1 MRKFLFLV
9 GVLLTLSAL
18 ATAQATPAD
27 QTTTTPSATA
37 AQDPARPQNAMPPDQ
52 VDTSAPPPNPGVQ
65 EQSAE
70 PAHLPGGAEI
80 RATLD
85 TPLSTKTS
93 RPGDRFSATITQ
105 PVRDLNGNV
114 VVPIGAKIN
123 GQITEADDNKTNAAV
138 RDMGHLNLRF
148 TDVQLPNGSDIPL
161 NATLMSVHTLK
172 TTASTTR
179 PAANQAAVG
188 AGVGTVGAPVGFGPP
203 LRGLAVGTFTGGGY
217 VLATN
222 GKRVDLPAQTGFR
235 LRVDRNT
242 PVPNGRGL

>member
-1 MRKFLFLV
+1 MPPPDQ
-9 GVLLTLSAL
+9 GVAAS
-18 ATAQATPAD
+18 PG
-27 QTTTTPSATA
+27 SATA
-37 AQDPARPQNAMPPDQ
+37 AQQPERPQSQMPPDQ
-52 VDTSAPPPNPGVQ
+52 VDNSTPPPSVAAPQ
-65 EQSAE
+65 QSAE

-93 RPGDRFSATITQ
+93 KPGDRFSATVTQ

-114 VVPIGAKIN
+114 VVPIGAKVN

-148 TDVQLPNGSDIPL
+148 TDVQLPSGSDIPL
-161 NATLMSVHTLK
+161 NATLMSVHTIK
-172 TTASTTR
+172 ATSVRR
-179 PAANQAAVG
+179 PVPGDGAVG
-188 AGVGTVGAPVGFGPP
+188 AGIGTVGAPAGFGPP

-242 PVPNGRGL
+242 PVPSGPGL